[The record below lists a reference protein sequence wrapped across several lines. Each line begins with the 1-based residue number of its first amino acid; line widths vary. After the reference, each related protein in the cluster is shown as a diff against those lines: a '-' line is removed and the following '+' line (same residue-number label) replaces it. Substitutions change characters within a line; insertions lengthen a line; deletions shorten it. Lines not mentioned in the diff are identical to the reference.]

1 MISQHALKRAST
13 RYGLQLTEPMVEYIT
28 TDIKHNFNKTLLAHA
43 GDGRTIHLVFLFK
56 NMKIDKKLLLIFC
69 KKTNSI
75 ITFLPSELIPIV
87 ESVRK
92 ERKLLKKLL
101 RLDGSGL
108 YKNNENELPV
118 RHTIKLKE
126 FSNFEMIPIITI
138 INCIVDRKIKN
149 INYEVP
155 VI

>member
-13 RYGLQLTEPMVEYIT
+13 RYDLQLTEQMVEHIT
-28 TDIKHNFNKTLLAHA
+28 SDIKHNFNKTLLAHA
-43 GDGRTIHLVFLFK
+43 GGGRTIHLVFLFK
-56 NMKIDKKLLLIFC
+56 NRKIDKKLLLIFC
-69 KKTNSI
+69 EKTNSI
-75 ITFLPSELIPIV
+75 ITFLPSELIPVV

-92 ERKLLKKLL
+92 ERELLKKLL

-108 YKNNENELPV
+108 YKNSENELPV

-126 FSNFEMIPIITI
+126 FSNFEMIPT
-138 INCIVDRKIKN
+138 INCVVDRKIKN